1 MDRGILQLFGTNVN
15 LSKAVCR
22 EHEPVLQ
29 LKGQG
34 RKQWPIV
41 KLVLLEVVGTNV
53 DFNMMACSVHETGL

>member
-1 MDRGILQLFGTNVN
+1 M
-15 LSKAVCR
+15 CR

-34 RKQWPIV
+34 HKQWPIV
-41 KLVLLEVVGTNV
+41 KLALLEVHVVGTNV